1 MINPHWQELGLH
13 DSFPT
18 MTAFRHIGI
27 IIKQQDE
34 RLTSTLDSLLVQLR
48 ALDVELYL
56 DETLQH
62 AGFPLSQLVSRA
74 EIGSHCDLCIVVGGD
89 GTLLGAARSLA
100 AANVPL
106 LGVNVGRLG
115 FLVDVSPDELATQ
128 LKAIFGGDF
137 QTEQRYMLR
146 ARILRDRDCLVS
158 EHALNDVVLHVRD
171 AIRMIEF
178 ETRIDDKLVNM
189 QRADGIVVSTPTGS
203 TAYALSGGGPIL
215 HPEIN
220 AMTMV
225 PICPHTLSS
234 RPIVISANS
243 NISISLVRNNHSSAR
258 VAFDGQ
264 NMINVEPGDALLIDR
279 SVNTLQLIHP
289 SSYDYYAILR
299 QKLKWSA
306 QP

>member
-1 MINPHWQELGLH
+1 
-13 DSFPT
+13 

-27 IIKQQDE
+27 IIKQQDP
-34 RLTSTLDSLLVQLR
+34 RLQSTLETLLDELR
-48 ALDVELYL
+48 KVDVTLYL

-62 AGFPLSQLVSRA
+62 AGYPLDQLVSRA
-74 EIGSHCDLCIVVGGD
+74 EIASHCDLCIVVGGD

-106 LGVNVGRLG
+106 LGVNIGRLG
-115 FLVDVSPDELATQ
+115 FLVDVSPDELPDQ
-128 LKAIFGGDF
+128 LGAILDGEF
-137 QTEQRYMLR
+137 QTERRCMLR
-146 ARILRDRDCLVS
+146 ARILRDGEFLVS

-178 ETRIDDKLVNM
+178 ETRIDGRLVNM
-189 QRADGIVVSTPTGS
+189 QRADGIVISTPTGS

-220 AMTMV
+220 ALTMV

-234 RPIVISANS
+234 RPIVVGGNS
-243 NISISLVRNNHSSAR
+243 NISISLHQHNHSSAR

-264 NMINVEPGDALLIDR
+264 NMINIQPGDELLIDR

-299 QKLKWSA
+299 QKLNWSA

>member
-1 MINPHWQELGLH
+1 MINPHWREIDLH
-13 DSFPT
+13 DSFPC

-34 RLTSTLDSLLVQLR
+34 RLKSTLDTLLTQLR
-48 ALDVELYL
+48 ALDVECYL

-74 EIGSHCDLCIVVGGD
+74 EIASHCDLCIVVGGD

-106 LGVNVGRLG
+106 LGVNIGRLG

-128 LKAIFGGDF
+128 LVTIFNGDF
-137 QTEQRYMLR
+137 QTERRCMLR
-146 ARILRDRDCLVS
+146 ARILRDGECLIS

-178 ETRIDDKLVNM
+178 ETRIDDRLVNM

-215 HPEIN
+215 HPEID
-220 AMTMV
+220 ALTMV

-234 RPIVISANS
+234 RPIVISGNS
-243 NISISLVRNNHSSAR
+243 NISILLHRHNHSSAR
-258 VAFDGQ
+258 IAFDGQ
-264 NMINVEPGDALLIDR
+264 NMINVEPGDELLIDR
-279 SVNTLQLIHP
+279 SVNSLQLIHP

-299 QKLKWSA
+299 QKLNWSA

>member
-1 MINPHWQELGLH
+1 
-13 DSFPT
+13 

-27 IIKQQDE
+27 IIKQQDQ
-34 RLTSTLDSLLVQLR
+34 RLEQTLQTLLHELR
-48 ALDVELYL
+48 RMEVTLYL

-62 AGFPLSQLVSRA
+62 AGLPLEQLVSRA
-74 EIGSHCDLCIVVGGD
+74 EIASQCDLCIVIGGD

-106 LGVNVGRLG
+106 LGVNIGRLG
-115 FLVDVSPDELATQ
+115 FLVDVSPDDLPRQ
-128 LKAIFGGDF
+128 LEAIFAGDF
-137 QTEQRYMLR
+137 TTEQRCMLR
-146 ARILRDRDCLVS
+146 ARIVRGDEVLAS
-158 EHALNDVVLHVRD
+158 ELALNDVVMHVRD

-178 ETRIDDKLVNM
+178 ETRIDGLLVNM

-215 HPEIN
+215 HPGIN
-220 AMTMV
+220 ALTMV

-234 RPIVISANS
+234 RPIVISGDS
-243 NISISLVRNNHSSAR
+243 NISISLQRHNHSHAR

-264 NMINVEPGDALLIDR
+264 STINIEPGDQILIDR
-279 SVNTLQLIHP
+279 SSNTLQLIHP
-289 SSYDYYAILR
+289 SRYDYYEILR
-299 QKLKWSA
+299 QKLGWSA

>member
-1 MINPHWQELGLH
+1 
-13 DSFPT
+13 

-34 RLTSTLDSLLVQLR
+34 RLRETLDTLLRELERMAVT
-48 ALDVELYL
+48 LYL

-62 AGFPLSQLVSRA
+62 AGLPLERLVSRA
-74 EIGSHCDLCIVVGGD
+74 EIASQCDLCIVVGGD

-106 LGVNVGRLG
+106 LGVNIGRLG
-115 FLVDVSPDELATQ
+115 FLVDVSPDDLPAQ
-128 LKAIFGGDF
+128 LEAIFAGDF
-137 QTEQRYMLR
+137 RVEQRCMLR
-146 ARILRDRDCLVS
+146 ARILRGEEVLAS
-158 EHALNDVVLHVRD
+158 ELALNDVVMHVRD

-178 ETRIDDKLVNM
+178 ETRIDGLLVNM

-215 HPEIN
+215 HPGIN
-220 AMTMV
+220 ALAMV

-234 RPIVISANS
+234 RPIVVSGDS
-243 NISISLVRNNHSSAR
+243 HISISLQRHHHSHAR

-264 NMINVEPGDALLIDR
+264 STINIEPGDELLIDR
-279 SVNTLQLIHP
+279 STNTLRLIHP
-289 SSYDYYAILR
+289 SSYDYYEILR
-299 QKLKWSA
+299 QKLGWSA